1 MKTLEYRARARQH
14 ADKARVI
21 LANPTD
27 DDVSYAALE
36 LRKAIEAIAYE
47 RMLSYRNDISD
58 EKLKTWQPPKVL
70 DVVAAIDP
78 GTRYKV
84 LISAELVDGSGEY
97 TPLFAE
103 IPLSNKTVRKHYHA
117 LGRYLHMP
125 TIKQIEDGNDHNLSS
140 VRQLCETVLTS
151 IQDVINVENWVIS
164 NNRPIDFDCMRGGCN
179 SKIPR
184 NAASLSTPD
193 ADHPSEALKV
203 ECFECEATYSLSSN
217 GESFSIDPEMSRVK
231 CEHLNCERE
240 LQIWHAD
247 ARRAL
252 RENKQS
258 IVICEGCGGSSQVVL
273 GLSTFRQGKNAQ
285 I

>member
-1 MKTLEYRARARQH
+1 MKTLEFRARARQH

-21 LANPTD
+21 LNKSTD
-27 DDVSYAALE
+27 ADVPYAALE

-70 DVVAAIDP
+70 DIVAAIDP
-78 GTRYKV
+78 GTRYTV
-84 LISAELVDGSGEY
+84 VISAELVDGSGEY
-97 TPLFAE
+97 TPLFTE
-103 IPLSNKTVRKHYHA
+103 IALSNKTVRKHYHA

-140 VRQLCETVLTS
+140 VRQLCEAVLTS

-164 NNRPIDFDCMRGGCN
+164 TNRPIDFACMRGGCN
-179 SKIPR
+179 SKIRR
-184 NAASLSTPD
+184 NAASLLPPH
-193 ADHPSEALKV
+193 ADHPSEPLKV
-203 ECFECEATYSLSSN
+203 ECFECEATYSVSFN
-217 GESFSIDPEMSRVK
+217 GESFSTPDPEMSRVK
-231 CEHLNCERE
+231 CEHLNCQRE

-258 IVICEGCGGSSQVVL
+258 IVTCDGCGGSSQVVL
-273 GLSTFRQGKNAQ
+273 GLLTLRQG
-285 I
+285 